1 MYTISETILVIR
13 FTWTMKLKTN
23 IVTKAVENRKNTK
36 NKNGGIPPIGGKGSC
51 LTKTLA

>member
-13 FTWTMKLKTN
+13 CTWTMKLKTN
-23 IVTKAVENRKNTK
+23 IVTKAVENRKNTEQK
-36 NKNGGIPPIGGKGSC
+36 NKSGGKGSC